1 MSMVRLE
8 TVKIMFTQ
16 APKDGQRVLAADL
29 GNAYLH
35 SYTKEKVI
43 IELGEEWGEH
53 GGQSVIVRKAIYG
66 LVGSAHAF
74 HQYVAKI
81 MLKLGLFM
89 RSAGEPDVWLR
100 RRGNLWDRVAL
111 YVDDV
116 VVMSTHPEEVVT
128 LMSSLFCFKF
138 SGAAERYL
146 GNDVEG
152 VTTFSPESYIQEQL
166 KTFQREGCDA
176 MIDREDG
183 GYTYTASP
191 GEMGNLFM
199 KKYPLDLFHSLD
211 TDESELLNACQRR
224 SCQSYI
230 GILVWIV
237 QLGHI
242 DICFA
247 TQYLGRFTHNPRRG
261 HMEALRTVFGYL
273 KGNPSRFVCIN
284 PNNIVGLP
292 TVKEGKQVELQ
303 KAYPWALE
311 PHDEHEPEALG
322 SGCELTVLCDAS
334 HGDNKMDYRST
345 SG

>member
-1 MSMVRLE
+1 M
-8 TVKIMFTQ
+8 
-16 APKDGQRVLAADL
+16 
-29 GNAYLH
+29 
-35 SYTKEKVI
+35 
-43 IELGEEWGEH
+43 
-53 GGQSVIVRKAIYG
+53 
-66 LVGSAHAF
+66 
-74 HQYVAKI
+74 
-81 MLKLGLFM
+81 
-89 RSAGEPDVWLR
+89 
-100 RRGNLWDRVAL
+100 AL

-146 GNDVEG
+146 GSDVVEVKG

-191 GEMGNLFM
+191 GKMGNLFK
-199 KKYPLDLFHSLD
+199 KKYPLDLFQSLD

-237 QLGHI
+237 QLGRI
-242 DICFA
+242 DICYA

-261 HMEALRTVFGYL
+261 HME
-273 KGNPSRFVCIN
+273 
-284 PNNIVGLP
+284 
-292 TVKEGKQVELQ
+292 
-303 KAYPWALE
+303 
-311 PHDEHEPEALG
+311 H
-322 SGCELTVLCDAS
+322 
-334 HGDNKMDYRST
+334 
-345 SG
+345 